1 MLQAS
6 AIGNLGG
13 DVEVKTAN
21 GQEFITFRIAHT
33 DRWTDA
39 SSNVHEATTWVDC
52 IMNGVPKVTEFLKR
66 GQQVY
71 VTGSVSLRI
80 YSSKKDRCMKPGLTI
95 NVRSIELLGG
105 KTDSVPA
112 ILYNAETGAEVK
124 VSKYYHAADM
134 VRGQDK
140 EENVLLLSR
149 SNVPYLCNRDGW
161 VSPDNSQSDVNAN
174 EE

>member
-39 SSNVHEATTWVDC
+39 NNQVHESTTWVDC
-52 IMNGVPKVTEFLKR
+52 IMNGKPKVTEYLKR

-71 VTGSVSLRI
+71 VSGSVSLRI
-80 YSSKKDRCMKPGLTI
+80 YSSKKDRCMKPGMTI

-105 KTDSVPA
+105 KADSVPA

-124 VSKYYHAADM
+124 INKYYHAADM
-134 VRGQDK
+134 VRGADK
-140 EENVLLLSR
+140 EENVLLISR
-149 SNVPYLCNRDGW
+149 TNVPYLCNRDGW
-161 VSPDNSQSDVNAN
+161 VSPDSSQAAETAD

>member
-39 SSNVHEATTWVDC
+39 NNQQHESTTWVDC
-52 IMNGVPKVTEFLKR
+52 VMNGVPKVMEYLKR

-71 VTGSVSLRI
+71 VSGSISLRI
-80 YSSKKDRCMKPGLTI
+80 YSSKKDRCMKPGMTI

-105 KTDSVPA
+105 KADSVPA
-112 ILYNAETGAEVK
+112 ILYNAETGAEVR
-124 VSKYYHAADM
+124 VTKYYHASDM

-140 EENVLLLSR
+140 EENVLLISR
-149 SNVPYLCNRDGW
+149 TNVPFLCNRDGW
-161 VSPDNSQSDVNAN
+161 VSPDSSQAANTTN